1 MSLLKRIF
9 GYFVVFIIVLTV
21 TDSVVP
27 ILMLLVLC
35 SIVEIIIYMEAEA
48 LKQSKI
54 DSERYKIQISSDL
67 KAQEIQVQ
75 EKFTSAL
82 RKEKF
87 TISEQIVAST
97 HTQFTNHRVS
107 GKSTVAIA
115 FDFDTLSICVSEIS
129 SSDAKVKIFPVSEIL
144 SIEVVEDGHTVSQST
159 TTGKTEEK
167 ISNANMLGRAVV
179 GGVLLG
185 GVGAIIG
192 GATAKKTG
200 STAATTNTTT
210 KDVVNSITLKLL
222 LNNTSTPLLSIPFLS
237 GQITKHSY
245 EYTNVYSG
253 IERCEALIKVLIARV
268 TNAQRG
274 L

>member
-9 GYFVVFIIVLTV
+9 GYFVVFIIVLAV
-21 TDSVVP
+21 TDSIVP

-35 SIVEIIIYMEAEA
+35 SIVEIIIYMQAEA

-54 DSERYKIQISSDL
+54 DSERYKIQISDL

-97 HTQFTNHRVS
+97 QFTNHRVS
-107 GKSTVAIA
+107 SKSTVAIA

-253 IERCEALIKVLIARV
+253 IERCEALIKVLIARAS
-268 TNAQRG
+268 NAQRG

>member
-35 SIVEIIIYMEAEA
+35 SIVEIIIYMQAEA

-54 DSERYKIQISSDL
+54 DSERYKIQISDL

-167 ISNANMLGRAVV
+167 TSNANMLGRAVV

-253 IERCEALIKVLIARV
+253 IERCEALIKVLIARAS
-268 TNAQRG
+268 NAQRG

>member
-35 SIVEIIIYMEAEA
+35 SIVEIIIYMQAEA

-54 DSERYKIQISSDL
+54 DSERYKIQISDL

-107 GKSTVAIA
+107 GKSTVA
-115 FDFDTLSICVSEIS
+115 FW
-129 SSDAKVKIFPVSEIL
+129 
-144 SIEVVEDGHTVSQST
+144 
-159 TTGKTEEK
+159 
-167 ISNANMLGRAVV
+167 
-179 GGVLLG
+179 
-185 GVGAIIG
+185 
-192 GATAKKTG
+192 
-200 STAATTNTTT
+200 
-210 KDVVNSITLKLL
+210 
-222 LNNTSTPLLSIPFLS
+222 
-237 GQITKHSY
+237 
-245 EYTNVYSG
+245 
-253 IERCEALIKVLIARV
+253 
-268 TNAQRG
+268 
-274 L
+274 

>member
-9 GYFVVFIIVLTV
+9 GYFVVFIIVLAV
-21 TDSVVP
+21 TDSIVP

-35 SIVEIIIYMEAEA
+35 SIVEIIIYMQAEA

-54 DSERYKIQISSDL
+54 DSERYKIQISDL

-97 HTQFTNHRVS
+97 QFTNHRVS
-107 GKSTVAIA
+107 SKSTVAIA

-167 ISNANMLGRAVV
+167 TSNANMLGRAVV

-210 KDVVNSITLKLL
+210 KDVVNSITLKFL

-253 IERCEALIKVLIARV
+253 IERCEALIKVLIARAS
-268 TNAQRG
+268 NAQRG